1 MLDLLLG
8 RNGDLQIS
16 DMGDIAL
23 TNSVAQAITVR
34 LRWFLGEWKYN
45 PAFGVPYYEEI
56 LVKNASRLRVEQLIR
71 EQILSVKEVR
81 SLPELKIAVDEPGRK
96 MVVRFTAVTD
106 IGQISDEVA
115 FDV

>member
-8 RNGDLQIS
+8 RDGDLQIS
-16 DMGDIAL
+16 GAGDISL

-45 PAFGVPYYEEI
+45 LDFGVPYYEEI
-56 LVKNASRLRVEQLIR
+56 LVKNASKLRAEQLIR
-71 EQILSVKEVR
+71 EQIMSVKEVR
-81 SLPELKIAVDEPGRK
+81 SVPELKISVDAPARQ
-96 MVVRFTAVTD
+96 MTVRFTAVTD
-106 IGQISDEVA
+106 TGQISDEVT